1 MAKAAEIGGR
11 EGFAGFRNSFLLH
24 GAYLKII
31 VGLAAI
37 FPSFVLMQT
46 LARQH

>member
-1 MAKAAEIGGR
+1 MAEAAEIGGR
-11 EGFAGFRNSFLLH
+11 EGFAGFRNSVLLH